1 MAGTISL
8 AVPAVFAGYGR
19 NLKRFR
25 SHAIQTALTDR
36 VARNVHYGIISQ
48 LRHAISGAAR
58 RVFLVALEGA
68 NPARLG
74 TL

>member
-36 VARNVHYGIISQ
+36 AARNVHYGTFI
-48 LRHAISGAAR
+48 
-58 RVFLVALEGA
+58 
-68 NPARLG
+68 
-74 TL
+74 